1 MIVKMKALKLLFPTI
16 VSLMLNACSMNNI
29 LVSPEQKALEDKEH
43 LARYQEVLT
52 ELKTIKSPPIDDT
65 YNIVTAEDYQASQNR
80 AGGSS
85 SAYDDSSD
93 SSSSSSSNASSSSSN
108 SGSDYNS
115 QKNVHDRQYFSDEL
129 NKSFGEAKAA
139 EARGDTRA
147 ARELMKKAEA
157 SAYLY
162 REAGGR

>member
-1 MIVKMKALKLLFPTI
+1 MKVVKLLFASV
-16 VSLMLNACSMNNI
+16 VSLTLNACGTNSI
-29 LVSPEQKALEDKEH
+29 LISPEQKALEDKEH

-52 ELKTIKSPPIDDT
+52 ELKTVKSPPIDDT

-80 AGGSS
+80 ASGSS
-85 SAYDDSSD
+85 SAYGDSSDTSSSSSD
-93 SSSSSSSNASSSSSN
+93 SSSSNSSTV
-108 SGSDYNS
+108 SDYNS
-115 QKNVHDRQYFSDEL
+115 KKNVHDRQYFSDEL
-129 NKSFGEAKAA
+129 NKSLGEAQAA